1 MTFMHI
7 VHSKHPEDYKLCTFK
22 QVLIFIVAIFLF
34 SDYHHGPR
42 QKETFI
48 YSFNHSINQSLTHSI
63 IHSFIHRIYQ
73 KAS

>member
-1 MTFMHI
+1 MHI

-48 YSFNHSINQSLTHSI
+48 YSFNHSINQDNENDNDNNYFYKL
-63 IHSFIHRIYQ
+63 Q
-73 KAS
+73 